1 MLRPLSAGNGK
12 LLDPIN
18 QSGTGSGNGSFLP
31 VHTQSADNPA
41 IGQRGYSVQSY
52 CRCGRLSA

>member
-1 MLRPLSAGNGK
+1 MLRALSAGNGK
-12 LLDPIN
+12 LLDPMN
-18 QSGTGSGNGSFLP
+18 QSGTW
-31 VHTQSADNPA
+31 SADNPA

>member
-18 QSGTGSGNGSFLP
+18 QSGTW
-31 VHTQSADNPA
+31 SADNPA
-41 IGQRGYSVQSY
+41 IVQRAYSVQSY